1 MWVWDCEEPLVE
13 EPLAEEPFA
22 SAVASEAERARE
34 ALAVDW

>member
-1 MWVWDCEEPLVE
+1 MWVWDCEKPLV
-13 EPLAEEPFA
+13 EEPFA